1 MTKSKKTR
9 QYRSNQGRSPEA
21 MEKTYQGCF
30 WTIIIGFVLVIICMI
45 YNFIII

>member
-1 MTKSKKTR
+1 MNKEKKER

-30 WTIIIGFVLVIICMI
+30 WTIIIGFVLVIIYMI